1 MRGLTLTQLPFDFD
15 DETFV
20 VPVRPPTRVV
30 ESDQGWWIKR
40 EDLAYY
46 TSPLMPSGAKMRQL
60 DLMIDA
66 APDDAVLAMG
76 CHAVSAMQ
84 VYIAAMGQ
92 LRNRKA
98 YVAIPSRAR
107 ESASAQW
114 AERHGAVVERV
125 HPGYPNMYHAHIKKM
140 TQGMQVIRWDNRV
153 AAADTAQ
160 QVENIPADAK
170 RIVVPSV
177 SGLAAAGVIGGLV
190 DHDRGDV
197 EVVVAAVADKNMR
210 KAIESLVLE
219 LFGYPPSLYRTS
231 YEAKQMPYDRPFPM
245 TLDVDGGVELDPYY
259 ESKVVRFL
267 QPGDVL
273 WAVGRRPAAAV
284 GYAQ

>member
-1 MRGLTLTQLPFDFD
+1 MQLPFDFND
-15 DETFV
+15 TAPV
-20 VPVRPPTRVV
+20 VPVVPAQPLTRVA
-30 ESDQGWWIKR
+30 ESPDGWWIKR
-40 EDLAYY
+40 EDYAYH
-46 TSPLMPSGAKMRQL
+46 TSDLMPSGAKMRQL
-60 DLMIDA
+60 ALMIEA
-66 APDDAVLAMG
+66 APPDAVLAMG

-92 LRNRKA
+92 LCKRKA

-114 AERHGAVVERV
+114 AEQHGAVVERV
-125 HPGYPNMYHAHIKKM
+125 HPGYPNIYHAHIKKM
-140 TQGMQVIRWDNRV
+140 TQGMQVVRWDNRI

-160 QVENIPADAK
+160 QVKNIPREAK
-170 RIVVPSV
+170 RIIVPSV
-177 SGLAAAGVIGGLV
+177 SGLAAASVIGGLV

-197 EVVVAAVADKNMR
+197 EVVVAAVAEKNMR
-210 KAIESLVLE
+210 TAIENLVLE
-219 LFGYPPSLYRTS
+219 LFDYPPSMYKTS